1 MLNTPPRLSADDTAL
16 FLDVD
21 GTLLDIQQ
29 HPGDVT
35 ADAGLITLLK
45 ETSDKLSG
53 ALSLITGRALDD
65 VDRIFSPVRF
75 PVAGA
80 HGAEL
85 RVHPDDDGGSSAEQ
99 LPDHAMLALKTFAEQ
114 HPGLLLEEKHGGA
127 SLHYRRAPEL
137 QHACHAYVTELLD
150 QLGAGYR
157 LIAGKMVFE
166 LAPSTHHKGA
176 AIESFLESAPFRGR
190 TPVFLGDDVT
200 DEDGFRA
207 VNARHGISVLVGE
220 PRNTEAGYYLSDTSA
235 VREWIRTAFSS

>member
-1 MLNTPPRLSADDTAL
+1 MAKTPPSLSAQDTAL

-29 HPGDVT
+29 HPGDVS
-35 ADAGLITLLK
+35 ADSELISLLK

-53 ALSLITGRALDD
+53 ALSLISGRSLEE

-75 PVAGA
+75 RVAGA

-85 RVHPDDDGGSSAEQ
+85 RLDPGDEGSSSAEQ
-99 LPDHAMLALKTFAEQ
+99 LPEHAMLALRTFAEQ
-114 HPGLLLEEKHGGA
+114 HPELLLEEKHGGA

-137 QHACHAYVTELLD
+137 QEACHAYVTELLD

-157 LIAGKMVFE
+157 LISGKKVFE
-166 LAPSTHHKGA
+166 LAPSAHHKGA
-176 AIESFLESAPFRGR
+176 AIDSFLESAAFSGR

-200 DEDGFRA
+200 DEDGFRT
-207 VNARHGISVLVGE
+207 VNARDGISVLVGE
-220 PRNTEAGYYLSDTSA
+220 PRDTQADYYLPDTAA
-235 VREWIRTAFSS
+235 VREWLRTAFPS